1 MLFLVRKSGKSESPK
16 VRKMNCIVKV
26 IFCLA
31 VRKVKLVNWNI
42 TYGSQV
48 IKQKLINIRNY
59 PLTKK
64 IFPTLPEKPF
74 GPPDFRPLQKIL
86 SDFRTS
92 RLSDYLYTMN
102 FSSKLLEDAVAEF
115 AKLPGVGQ
123 KTALRLVLHLLN
135 QDKSDVERFSATI
148 SKLRNEIQFCRICLN
163 ISDHP
168 VCQICASPKRDH
180 TMICV
185 VEDTR
190 DVMAIENTNQYNG
203 VYHVLGGLIS
213 PMDGIGPTDLEVDS
227 LVERLTENDTKEV
240 IFALSATMEGDTT
253 LFYLHK
259 RLKNFDITI
268 STIARGIAF
277 GGELEYV
284 DEITLGRSIAT
295 RVLYVNSLS
304 K

>member
-1 MLFLVRKSGKSESPK
+1 
-16 VRKMNCIVKV
+16 
-26 IFCLA
+26 
-31 VRKVKLVNWNI
+31 
-42 TYGSQV
+42 
-48 IKQKLINIRNY
+48 
-59 PLTKK
+59 
-64 IFPTLPEKPF
+64 
-74 GPPDFRPLQKIL
+74 
-86 SDFRTS
+86 
-92 RLSDYLYTMN
+92 MN

-135 QDKSDVERFSATI
+135 QDVADVEKFSASI
-148 SKLRNEIQFCRICLN
+148 SKLRNHIQHCKICLN
-163 ISDHP
+163 ISDAP
-168 VCQICASPKRDH
+168 VCEICSSHKRDH
-180 TMICV
+180 GTICV

-213 PMDGIGPTDLEVDS
+213 PMDGIGPSDLEVDS
-227 LVERLTENDTKEV
+227 LVERLKNSEAKEI

-253 LFYLHK
+253 IFYLDK
-259 RLKNFDITI
+259 RLKSFNITI

-284 DEITLGRSIAT
+284 DEITLGRSIVT
-295 RVLYVNSLS
+295 RVPYVNSLS

>member
-1 MLFLVRKSGKSESPK
+1 
-16 VRKMNCIVKV
+16 
-26 IFCLA
+26 
-31 VRKVKLVNWNI
+31 
-42 TYGSQV
+42 
-48 IKQKLINIRNY
+48 
-59 PLTKK
+59 
-64 IFPTLPEKPF
+64 
-74 GPPDFRPLQKIL
+74 
-86 SDFRTS
+86 
-92 RLSDYLYTMN
+92 MN
-102 FSSKLLEDAVAEF
+102 FSSKLLENAVAEF

-135 QDKSDVERFSATI
+135 QDKLEVERFSSTI
-148 SKLRNEIQFCRICLN
+148 SKLRNEIQFCSVCHN
-163 ISDHP
+163 ISDQS
-168 VCQICASPKRDH
+168 VCEICTSHKRDRS
-180 TMICV
+180 TICV

-213 PMDGIGPTDLEVDS
+213 PMDGIGPSDLQVDT
-227 LVERLTENDTKEV
+227 LVERLKANETKEI

-259 RLKNFDITI
+259 RVKNFNIII

-295 RVLYVNSLS
+295 RVPYENSLT